1 MHSSYGCKSVSEKR
15 VRYLGLSLDK
25 ARDGNSLCIFIAGHL
40 VVCRDESLD
49 IWSVDPRKSST
60 RAFLI
65 CFLVTSRFRFA
76 CDSVCLPRL
85 PILSSSFSTPEVFTT
100 TTTTTIMAE
109 RSDSENLLRIKTDT
123 KDLARQQREIQQKID
138 AIKVRIDKEGPTAF
152 LEACMDREAERQKSI
167 CIRSD
172 IALTII
178 GASIEDL
185 TRDSQDP
192 PSVVAV
198 RKLMNSMED
207 LDNEVSFEIVNSVLV
222 IQTQNS
228 AESLADVFEDP
239 QSASG
244 SASKSSSLRTT
255 RILQE
260 TQLAVRELATQPVTR
275 YVARLDADHLAR
287 RLEEQ
292 REQHN
297 TIASTINL
305 PTIQV
310 NRVKDRPS
318 QVLSRSTQ
326 VSQGCQEKSQSLDTQ
341 DSYGYLDILLTQT
354 PQSRILEALQNLDCN
369 HGSESDRHQTE
380 MEDQERSD
388 TLDATVRKV
397 LEGTEL
403 AKLKDV
409 AANLQINAKELKDCI
424 QALEDRPEV
433 QDGECRGV
441 AGEETG
447 GLLQTSMSLNS
458 NKRPSASEDKT
469 NVKRSRA

>member
-1 MHSSYGCKSVSEKR
+1 
-15 VRYLGLSLDK
+15 
-25 ARDGNSLCIFIAGHL
+25 
-40 VVCRDESLD
+40 
-49 IWSVDPRKSST
+49 
-60 RAFLI
+60 
-65 CFLVTSRFRFA
+65 
-76 CDSVCLPRL
+76 
-85 PILSSSFSTPEVFTT
+85 
-100 TTTTTIMAE
+100 MAD

-123 KDLARQQREIQQKID
+123 KDLSRQQREVQQKID
-138 AIKVRIDKEGPTAF
+138 AIKVRIDKEGPTAT
-152 LEACMDREAERQKSI
+152 LDARMDEEVAKQKSI

-172 IALTII
+172 IALSII

-185 TRDSQDP
+185 TRDSRDP
-192 PSVVAV
+192 PSVIAV
-198 RKLMNSMED
+198 RNLLTSMTY
-207 LDNEVSFEIVNSVLV
+207 LDNEVSLETVNLVLV
-222 IQTQNS
+222 VQTQNS
-228 AESLADVFEDP
+228 AESLADVFEDL

-244 SASKSSSLRTT
+244 SAPRDSSLRTT

-310 NRVKDRPS
+310 NREKDRPS
-318 QVLSRSTQ
+318 QVLNRSTQ
-326 VSQGCQEKSQSLDTQ
+326 VSQGSQEKSESLDTQ
-341 DSYGYLDILLTQT
+341 DLYGYLGILLTQI
-354 PQSRILEALQNLDCN
+354 PQSRILEALQKLDCK

-380 MEDQERSD
+380 MEDQERSE
-388 TLDATVRKV
+388 TLDATVRKA
-397 LEGTEL
+397 LQGTEL
-403 AKLKDV
+403 VKLKDV

-424 QALEDRPEV
+424 QALEDRREV
-433 QDGECRGV
+433 QNGEARGV
-441 AGEETG
+441 TGEETG